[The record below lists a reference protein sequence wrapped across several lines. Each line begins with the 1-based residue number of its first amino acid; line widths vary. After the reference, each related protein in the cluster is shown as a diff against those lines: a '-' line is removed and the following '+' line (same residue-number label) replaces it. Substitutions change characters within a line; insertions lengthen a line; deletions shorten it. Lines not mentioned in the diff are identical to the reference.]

1 MPTTST
7 IPVFTRSSYG
17 NERIYVADAT
27 LASSLR
33 ALTRLDTLLP
43 EHVSALKSL
52 GFTFRLVSDPK
63 SKPLNSVLLDA

>member
-1 MPTTST
+1 MSSPTC
-7 IPVFTRSSYG
+7 IPVFTRSTYG

-43 EHVSALKSL
+43 EHVTALKAL
-52 GFTFRLVSDPK
+52 GFTFRLVGDPK
-63 SKPLNSVLLDA
+63 SKPLNSVLLDT